1 MGAFVAA
8 AKNTMLD
15 SLTVAYA
22 SLHTGDPSTTGANES
37 TGGSPAYARKAVTFD
52 AAAASARAL
61 NADVTFDVPAS
72 TITYV
77 GYWTAVT
84 GGTFHGSDAVTN
96 EIFAAQ
102 GEYKLL
108 AAGTSLTITDS

>member
-15 SLTVAYA
+15 SLTVSYA
-22 SLHTGDPSTTGANES
+22 SLHTGDPSTTGANEVS
-37 TGGSPAYARKAVTFD
+37 GGSPAYARKAVTFD

-61 NADVTFDVPAS
+61 NTDVTFDVPAE

-84 GGTFHGSDAVTN
+84 GGTFHGSDSVTS
-96 EIFAAQ
+96 EDFGAQ